1 MATLEK
7 IRSKSVFLLIVI
19 FVALLAFIL
28 GDAITNGRNLFGNHT
43 VVAKVG
49 NEKIDYL
56 DYQRKREALN
66 AQLEEARKQNPQQFE
81 SFDQQR
87 LPQMAV
93 NQLIS
98 ERLHNGAVDRVGIQ
112 ASPEQLRMYMFN
124 SQPTPE
130 MINLVRQLQSTG
142 INVASIEQAHSVI
155 FNPKANGMT
164 QAQAEPFQ
172 KAWLALENDAKRA
185 LAQQTYIQLL
195 TGTVKAN
202 DLDKKALFNDYV
214 AVTDV
219 AVAYRPYG
227 QLDEKKYPVSDAE
240 IKKAYDSE
248 KRLFRVQEPTK
259 AVSFI
264 AVSVAPSE
272 ADRAESSRLA
282 VSAASILRDTAV
294 NATKALKKEELSIE
308 RLTRKGAD
316 VPAGAIKDFVA
327 SAPRDSVK
335 IVTDNMRGFTVVRMG
350 KRYLDVDS
358 VQLNLVTVAGGSLPA
373 KVLARLNAG
382 LDVDSISKIF
392 PADSVMVQAKQWIT
406 LYNERGRSSDLST
419 SQLDSL
425 RSAGGKYVRLMNSGD
440 ATLLAQLA
448 GQGAPTEI
456 YEYEI
461 VDYAL
466 QPSVK
471 TLDAER
477 EKLDKFLA
485 DNATAAAFNKN
496 AEKAGYNIQK
506 FQLSQS
512 SDAVPRMAG
521 YSMYYPDSRQVVRWV
536 MLEGKPGEV
545 SHAYQSN
552 DALRPML
559 YAVAV
564 DSEYD
569 DYVPMTDKDV
579 KQYLTDK
586 VRREKAGD
594 EMVKQYGAKASSIE
608 SAALAMGVEPRQL
621 DAFRFSPRAG
631 VNDPSVIG
639 KIAAAKPSGKVV
651 VVKGDDG
658 VYAFVVKSHKN
669 EKAAYDPQ
677 TYEQQYLQMV
687 NPNPELMLRGAKK
700 IQNNVYKF
708 EAGD

>member
-1 MATLEK
+1 
-7 IRSKSVFLLIVI
+7 
-19 FVALLAFIL
+19 
-28 GDAITNGRNLFGNHT
+28 
-43 VVAKVG
+43 
-49 NEKIDYL
+49 
-56 DYQRKREALN
+56 
-66 AQLEEARKQNPQQFE
+66 
-81 SFDQQR
+81 
-87 LPQMAV
+87 
-93 NQLIS
+93 
-98 ERLHNGAVDRVGIQ
+98 
-112 ASPEQLRMYMFN
+112 
-124 SQPTPE
+124 
-130 MINLVRQLQSTG
+130 
-142 INVASIEQAHSVI
+142 
-155 FNPKANGMT
+155 
-164 QAQAEPFQ
+164 
-172 KAWLALENDAKRA
+172 
-185 LAQQTYIQLL
+185 
-195 TGTVKAN
+195 
-202 DLDKKALFNDYV
+202 
-214 AVTDV
+214 
-219 AVAYRPYG
+219 
-227 QLDEKKYPVSDAE
+227 
-240 IKKAYDSE
+240 
-248 KRLFRVQEPTK
+248 
-259 AVSFI
+259 
-264 AVSVAPSE
+264 
-272 ADRAESSRLA
+272 
-282 VSAASILRDTAV
+282 
-294 NATKALKKEELSIE
+294 
-308 RLTRKGAD
+308 
-316 VPAGAIKDFVA
+316 
-327 SAPRDSVK
+327 
-335 IVTDNMRGFTVVRMG
+335 MRGFTVVRMG